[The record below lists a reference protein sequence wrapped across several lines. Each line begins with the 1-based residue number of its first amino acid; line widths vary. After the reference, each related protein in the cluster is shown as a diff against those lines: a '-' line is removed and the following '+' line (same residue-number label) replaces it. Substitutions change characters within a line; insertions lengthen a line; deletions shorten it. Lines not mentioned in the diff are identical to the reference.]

1 MKNEAKFIKNALL
14 HTHSG
19 VRRPEVIRGRSKGG
33 EGAGCKTVKPL
44 FYRQWQLRH
53 VLSRGLV
60 PLLLFEQRIS
70 ALFINVKCSF

>member
-1 MKNEAKFIKNALL
+1 MKNEDKFIKNALL

-19 VRRPEVIRGRSKGG
+19 LRRPEVIRGRSGRGG
-33 EGAGCKTVKPL
+33 VKPL

-53 VLSRGLV
+53 VLSRGLA